1 MDITKEQLKAI
12 APNIAKNIKANK
24 AFAGVSLDGIVVL
37 MNRYAAEFGI
47 CTAKR
52 WAHFLAQVMH
62 ESAEMKYT
70 TELGT
75 KEHFM
80 NAYGTGELA
89 KRLGN
94 KSKADGYNYRGRG
107 LIQITGRYN
116 YTQYKEYC
124 GFDVLT
130 NPDLLAK
137 PLGAIRSAMWYWLNH
152 GLNDLADKDD
162 VLSITKRINGGTNG
176 LESRKKYLQRAKK
189 TLRIIV

>member
-1 MDITKEQLKAI
+1 MDISREQLKAI
-12 APNIAKNIKANK
+12 APNITKNIKQNK
-24 AFAGVSLDGIVVL
+24 SFAGVNLDGIVVL

-62 ESAEMKYT
+62 ESAECRYT

-75 KEHFM
+75 KEHFQ

-116 YTQYKEYC
+116 YNQYKAFS
-124 GFDVLT
+124 GFDVIAY
-130 NPDLLAK
+130 PELLAK

-162 VLSITKRINGGTNG
+162 IVAITKRINGGTNG
-176 LESRKKYLQRAKK
+176 LEDRKKYLQRAKK
-189 TLRIIV
+189 EFRI

>member
-1 MDITKEQLKAI
+1 MDISREKLRAI
-12 APNIAKNIKANK
+12 APNITKNIKSNK
-24 AFAGVSLDGIVVL
+24 AFAGVNLDGIVVL
-37 MNRYAAEFGI
+37 MNRYAPEFGI
-47 CTAKR
+47 TTAKR
-52 WAHFLAQVMH
+52 WAHFLAQVLH

-75 KEHFM
+75 REHFM
-80 NAYGTGELA
+80 NTYGTGELA

-116 YTQYKEYC
+116 YSQYKEYC
-124 GFDVLT
+124 GFDVIT
-130 NPDLLAK
+130 YPELLAK

-162 VLSITKRINGGTNG
+162 VVAITKRINGGTNG
-176 LESRKKYLQRAKK
+176 LENRKKFLQRAKK
-189 TLRIIV
+189 EFRL